1 MNLRQYEYALAVAE
15 EGSMTAAAERLRV
28 TQPSLSQQIGALEK
42 NLGVQLFTRTPNGV
56 TVTVAGRAFLAEASI
71 ATTASRRAIAAARA
85 ADGELSGELIIA
97 VHMGLGARQLP
108 QALGRLRNIHPKLQ
122 VTLHEEPDPADM
134 ERLVRK
140 GTLDMVLVHRIP
152 VGCTFD
158 VHRLGEEA
166 YVAVL
171 PKGHRLL
178 AGGASLR
185 LEDLASEGWIRFR
198 GASLLDEY
206 LARLLAD
213 AGLSPH
219 TVARASQIST
229 AVRLVAQGLGVT
241 VVPAS
246 AIPEVLKNWPA
257 RSCPPWPNPF
267 SLACGAIRVRPKW
280 RCSTSST
287 SKTGAAQHSSV
298 SAPLPEHPLSTLSN
312 AKKPRLFGLPGREP
326 DVARPC

>member
-108 QALGRLRNIHPKLQ
+108 QALGRLRDIHPKLQ

-178 AGGASLR
+178 AHGASLR

-246 AIPEVLKNWPA
+246 AIPEG
-257 RSCPPWPNPF
+257 F
-267 SLACGAIRVRPKW
+267 EELACPLLPALAEPVLVGVRRNP
-280 RCSTSST
+280 
-287 SKTGAAQHSSV
+287 GAAEMAMLDQLNQQNWCGT
-298 SAPLPEHPLSTLSN
+298 ALLSQRTT
-312 AKKPRLFGLPGREP
+312 A
-326 DVARPC
+326 

>member
-15 EGSMTAAAERLRV
+15 EGSMTAAADRLRV

-42 NLGVQLFTRTPNGV
+42 HLGVQLFTRTPSGV
-56 TVTVAGRAFLAEASI
+56 TVTVAGRAFLTEAQI
-71 ATTASRRAIAAARA
+71 ATTASRRAITAARA
-85 ADGELSGELIIA
+85 ANGELAGELIIA

-108 QALGRLRNIHPKLQ
+108 QALGQLRNRHPKLQ

-134 ERLVRK
+134 ERLLRQ
-140 GTLDMVLVHRIP
+140 GNLDMVLVHRIP
-152 VGCTFD
+152 VGCSFD

-166 YVAVL
+166 YVAIL
-171 PKGHRLL
+171 PKGHPLL
-178 AGGASLR
+178 ADGAALR

-198 GASLLDEY
+198 GASLLDDY
-206 LARLLAD
+206 LARLLAG

-246 AIPEVLKNWPA
+246 AIPEG
-257 RSCPPWPNPF
+257 F
-267 SLACGAIRVRPKW
+267 EELACPLLPSLTEPVLVGVR
-280 RCSTSST
+280 RNS
-287 SKTGAAQHSSV
+287 
-298 SAPLPEHPLSTLSN
+298 
-312 AKKPRLFGLPGREP
+312 GLAETAMLDHLNQQNWCGTALLGQPGT
-326 DVARPC
+326 A

>member
-246 AIPEVLKNWPA
+246 AIPEG
-257 RSCPPWPNPF
+257 F
-267 SLACGAIRVRPKW
+267 EELACTLLPALAEPVLVGVRRNP
-280 RCSTSST
+280 
-287 SKTGAAQHSSV
+287 GAAEMAMLDQLNQQNWCGTALLSQRP
-298 SAPLPEHPLSTLSN
+298 SA
-312 AKKPRLFGLPGREP
+312 
-326 DVARPC
+326 

>member
-246 AIPEVLKNWPA
+246 AIPEG
-257 RSCPPWPNPF
+257 F
-267 SLACGAIRVRPKW
+267 EELACPLLPALAEPVLVGVRRNP
-280 RCSTSST
+280 
-287 SKTGAAQHSSV
+287 GAAEMAMLDQLNQQNWCGTALLSQHTT
-298 SAPLPEHPLSTLSN
+298 A
-312 AKKPRLFGLPGREP
+312 
-326 DVARPC
+326 

>member
-15 EGSMTAAAERLRV
+15 EGSMTAAADRLRV

-42 NLGVQLFTRTPNGV
+42 HLGVQLFSRTPSGV
-56 TVTVAGRAFLAEASI
+56 TVTVAGRAFLAEAEI
-71 ATTASRRAIAAARA
+71 ATAASRRAVTAARA
-85 ADGELSGELIIA
+85 ADGELTGELIIA

-108 QALGRLRNIHPKLQ
+108 QAMGQLRIRHPKLQ

-134 ERLVRK
+134 ERLARQ

-152 VGCTFD
+152 AGCAFD
-158 VHRLGEEA
+158 TNRLGDEA

-178 AGGASLR
+178 SDGVTLG

-198 GASLLDEY
+198 RTSLLDEY

-213 AGLSPH
+213 AGVSPP

-246 AIPEVLKNWPA
+246 AVPEGFEELTCPLLPSLTEPVLLGMRRNAGNAEMAMLDQLNQQNW
-257 RSCPPWPNPF
+257 
-267 SLACGAIRVRPKW
+267 CGTALLDQCGIV
-280 RCSTSST
+280 
-287 SKTGAAQHSSV
+287 
-298 SAPLPEHPLSTLSN
+298 
-312 AKKPRLFGLPGREP
+312 
-326 DVARPC
+326 